1 MADTSRLKT
10 WLQDKVFN
18 PFEDKKMPVM
28 QHLFEFQARLTKA
41 VIVVALLFVGTF
53 FYADT
58 LVQWLRIPLQNMFVA
73 GSLEWIPTELPKVPF
88 VFLAP
93 AEALWQNLKVAALF
107 ALVLAAPYI
116 LWEIWAF
123 VMPGLHVQERRFV
136 APFIMVSTIA
146 FYLGLAFSFFFV
158 LPFALNF
165 LVSYG
170 VQAGFIPQLSIA
182 SYVGFALW
190 FLLVFGL
197 IFEVPL
203 ALTLMAKLGWTDAPI
218 LKRYRKW
225 AFLGSFLF
233 AALLTPTPDP
243 FNQCLMALPM
253 YFSMKSALSAPD
265 SSRKNR
271 LTWNMMRTLQAPQV
285 RQRDR
290 MRSAPNRRP
299 NQGRPGPRP
308 TNTWACPDVEVL
320 PGDHAGAL

>member
-1 MADTSRLKT
+1 
-10 WLQDKVFN
+10 
-18 PFEDKKMPVM
+18 MPVM
-28 QHLFEFQARLTKA
+28 QHVFEFQARLTKA

-53 FYADT
+53 FYADI
-58 LVQWLRIPLQNMFVA
+58 LVQWLRIPLQNMFVP
-73 GSLEWIPTELPKVPF
+73 GSMQWVPTDLPKVPF

-107 ALVLAAPYI
+107 ALVLAMPYI

-123 VMPGLHVQERRFV
+123 VVPGLHVQERRFV
-136 APFIMVSTIA
+136 APFVMVSTLA

-182 SYVGFALW
+182 SYVGFSLW
-190 FLLVFGL
+190 FLLVFGF

-253 YFSMKSALSAPD
+253 YCFYEVGIISAGFF
-265 SSRKNR
+265 RKKP
-271 LTWNMMRTLQAPQV
+271 A
-285 RQRDR
+285 
-290 MRSAPNRRP
+290 
-299 NQGRPGPRP
+299 
-308 TNTWACPDVEVL
+308 DVEHDAETATTAS
-320 PGDHAGAL
+320 PSTGPDATRSKPASGSGAAGSGGAADEYVSVP